1 MTTSFLP
8 ILMAPHTK
16 NLDRIITEIDV
27 DDILKTLD
35 TSKATGPDML
45 NLRLLKEAS
54 SILQYPLCTLFNLS
68 LSTSNFLLS
77 GNLQM

>member
-1 MTTSFLP
+1 LV
-8 ILMAPHTK
+8 LAAPHTK

-35 TSKATGPDML
+35 TSKATGLDML

-54 SILQYPLCTLFNLS
+54 SILKYPLCTLVILVYSVLYYKGSPF
-68 LSTSNFLLS
+68 
-77 GNLQM
+77 

>member
-35 TSKATGPDML
+35 TSKATDPDMF

-54 SILQYPLCTLFNLS
+54 SILKCPLCKLFNVS
-68 LSTSNFLLS
+68 LSTSIFPTE
-77 GNLQM
+77 